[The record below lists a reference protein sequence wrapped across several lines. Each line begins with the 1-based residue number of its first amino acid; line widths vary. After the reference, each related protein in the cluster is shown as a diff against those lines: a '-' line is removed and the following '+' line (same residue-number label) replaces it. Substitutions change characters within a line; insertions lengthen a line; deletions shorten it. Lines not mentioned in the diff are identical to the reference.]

1 MDETELLPWLRA
13 RPENTRKRDTAL
25 IAMRAVAR
33 VFPLTWQSQE
43 RYPKIKTEDPRL
55 LRGLQT
61 ARCLLS
67 SFVGELFDTSE
78 TKAAL
83 LRAANV
89 VSPGDIGNNI
99 FSLAATSIAFVAV
112 LSAKDEQVYDE
123 YHGSVLYPIN
133 HARLIAGIAAKWD
146 AEAAATYKGGSDEVE
161 AAAQNGFWQQIEFD
175 VDELGVHADL
185 TRRPLWGEGI
195 PVWFVGAM
203 HYAQSE
209 WSSDPDNV
217 WDFWTRWWDG
227 LVTGQPLDW
236 VLQEKVALIPDDI
249 WQEGA
254 AAVARAIREIEEQD
268 GYHVSQAT
276 RAKAEKLLRAA
287 LGTFTFDQVRGLI
300 TLGPFA
306 EDLAFI
312 KQPEV
317 IDRFLAAAADVRE
330 RIDALQT
337 SFSREGRAMQGAA
350 TLQVYLGKIDEEF
363 SKARQVQVLRVG
375 TLLNWVNIL
384 RNIAADDSTRREI
397 SPLHVPL
404 DDLLNGLDD
413 LIRTYFA
420 QALVRVAPLKDIRSD
435 ENVPLA
441 DLLQDV
447 RRGMDVIRASE
458 GKELVPLAPEVIAI
472 FDDTLADLDLLVRAE
487 LSEPLPARRSALRRE
502 FDFQWAQIVVSWL
515 LYREASIKN
524 AGWAV
529 DVLSSWGA
537 MAGHVINLGELIQWV
552 IGFFTAP

>member
-1 MDETELLPWLRA
+1 MDHMDLLPWLRA

-43 RYPKIKTEDPRL
+43 RYPKIETEDPRL
-55 LRGLQT
+55 LNGLQT
-61 ARCLLS
+61 ARCLLA
-67 SFVGELFDTSE
+67 SFVGELSETSE

-89 VSPGDIGNNI
+89 LTDDSANSI
-99 FSLAATSIAFVAV
+99 FNVAAHSVGHAAM
-112 LSAKDEQVYDE
+112 LSAKDEQNYDD
-123 YHGSVLYPIN
+123 YPGSLLYPIN
-133 HARLIAGIAAKWD
+133 HACLTSGIAARLD
-146 AEAAATYKGGSDEVE
+146 AEADATHKGGSNAVEE
-161 AAAQNGFWQQIEFD
+161 AAKNWFWQQIKFD
-175 VDELGVHADL
+175 LDALCVGADL
-185 TRRPLWGEGI
+185 TGRPLWVEGI
-195 PVWFVGAM
+195 PIWFVRAM
-203 HYAQSE
+203 QSAHNQ
-209 WSSDPDNV
+209 WASDPNDTWN
-217 WDFWTRWWDG
+217 FWTRWWDG
-227 LVTGQPLDW
+227 LVAGQPLDW
-236 VLQEKVALIPDDI
+236 ALQEKVALIPNAI
-249 WQEGA
+249 WQQGP

-287 LGTFTFDQVRGLI
+287 VGTFTFDQVRGLI

-312 KQPEV
+312 KQSEV

-337 SFSREGRAMQGAA
+337 SFEREGRGMQGAA

-384 RNIAADDSTRREI
+384 RTIAADDSTRREI

-458 GKELVPLAPEVIAI
+458 AKELVPLAPEVIAI

-487 LSEPLPARRSALRRE
+487 LSEPLPAWRSALRRE

-515 LYREASIKN
+515 LYREAAIKN

-529 DVLSSWGA
+529 DALSSWGA
-537 MAGHVINLGELIQWV
+537 MAGHVLNLRELIKWV

>member
-1 MDETELLPWLRA
+1 M
-13 RPENTRKRDTAL
+13 
-25 IAMRAVAR
+25 
-33 VFPLTWQSQE
+33 QSAHNQ
-43 RYPKIKTEDPRL
+43 
-55 LRGLQT
+55 
-61 ARCLLS
+61 
-67 SFVGELFDTSE
+67 
-78 TKAAL
+78 
-83 LRAANV
+83 
-89 VSPGDIGNNI
+89 
-99 FSLAATSIAFVAV
+99 
-112 LSAKDEQVYDE
+112 
-123 YHGSVLYPIN
+123 
-133 HARLIAGIAAKWD
+133 
-146 AEAAATYKGGSDEVE
+146 
-161 AAAQNGFWQQIEFD
+161 
-175 VDELGVHADL
+175 
-185 TRRPLWGEGI
+185 
-195 PVWFVGAM
+195 
-203 HYAQSE
+203 
-209 WSSDPDNV
+209 WSSDRNDTWN
-217 WDFWTRWWDG
+217 FWTRWCDG

-236 VLQEKVALIPDDI
+236 ALQEKVALIPDDI
-249 WQEGA
+249 WQQGA
-254 AAVARAIREIEEQD
+254 AAVAQAIREIEEQD

-276 RAKAEKLLRAA
+276 RGKAEKLLRAA
-287 LGTFTFDQVRGLI
+287 IGTFTFDQVRGLI

-337 SFSREGRAMQGAA
+337 SFSREGRGMQGAA

-487 LSEPLPARRSALRRE
+487 LSEPLPTRRSALRRE

-515 LYREASIKN
+515 LYREAAIKN

-529 DVLSSWGA
+529 DALSSWGA
-537 MAGHVINLGELIQWV
+537 VAGHVINLRELIKWV
-552 IGFFTAP
+552 IGFFTSP

>member
-1 MDETELLPWLRA
+1 VADE
-13 RPENTRKRDTAL
+13 KRR
-25 IAMRAVAR
+25 I
-33 VFPLTWQSQE
+33 
-43 RYPKIKTEDPRL
+43 
-55 LRGLQT
+55 
-61 ARCLLS
+61 
-67 SFVGELFDTSE
+67 
-78 TKAAL
+78 
-83 LRAANV
+83 
-89 VSPGDIGNNI
+89 
-99 FSLAATSIAFVAV
+99 
-112 LSAKDEQVYDE
+112 
-123 YHGSVLYPIN
+123 
-133 HARLIAGIAAKWD
+133 
-146 AEAAATYKGGSDEVE
+146 
-161 AAAQNGFWQQIEFD
+161 
-175 VDELGVHADL
+175 
-185 TRRPLWGEGI
+185 
-195 PVWFVGAM
+195 VW
-203 HYAQSE
+203 E
-209 WSSDPDNV
+209 SDPDDPWN
-217 WDFWTRWWDG
+217 FWTRWWDG
-227 LVTGQPLDW
+227 LVTGQSLDW

-337 SFSREGRAMQGAA
+337 SFSREGRGMQGAA
-350 TLQVYLGKIDEEF
+350 TLLVYLGKIDEEF

-384 RNIAADDSTRREI
+384 RTIAVDDSTRREI

-441 DLLQDV
+441 GLLQDI
-447 RRGMDVIRASE
+447 RRGMDAIRERE
-458 GKELVPLAPEVIAI
+458 GKDLIPLAPEVIAI
-472 FDDTLADLDLLVRAE
+472 FDDTLTEMDLLVRAE
-487 LSEPLPARRSALRRE
+487 LSEPTPARRSALRRE
-502 FDFQWAQIVVSWL
+502 FDFRAAQISVSL
-515 LYREASIKN
+515 MMYREAALEN
-524 AGWAV
+524 AQWAIGA
-529 DVLSSWGA
+529 LSK
-537 MAGHVINLGELIQWV
+537 AGGFAGNLLNLYWLVQVV